1 MEPKLDFINKTE
13 TLPNVFLVG
22 LGKDKVSPPC
32 NSYDCRDD
40 CIYECGNC
48 EEGDYDWNPNCFD
61 CYHDCDDCDCA
72 DCYYD
77 CDCRDD
83 Y

>member
-32 NSYDCRDD
+32 NSYDCRDCAYACFRDTDGGLYD
-40 CIYECGNC
+40 C
-48 EEGDYDWNPNCFD
+48 D
-61 CYHDCDDCDCA
+61 CDCDDCDCA
-72 DCYYD
+72 DCCYD